1 VVELKTTVDDWS
13 RGLPKKII
21 RDVLWQR
28 YVLGAGWSAVVWWQV
43 DDLGQPV
50 TLEPQVVEVEPDDY
64 ELQRMIDGANAYLAW
79 VDAGCPDTDEQGVPL
94 HIREA
99 IAAVNAGKAAEAHIR
114 AWCERGGDAV
124 NVATEEGSIRFSV
137 SESTAFDKAAFLA
150 AEPEIAESIRVAEA
164 LLKNAQKDPDY
175 RKPTVRTSLTIAPP
189 KEPEE
194 VAA

>member
-1 VVELKTTVDDWS
+1 
-13 RGLPKKII
+13 
-21 RDVLWQR
+21 
-28 YVLGAGWSAVVWWQV
+28 
-43 DDLGQPV
+43 
-50 TLEPQVVEVEPDDY
+50 
-64 ELQRMIDGANAYLAW
+64 
-79 VDAGCPDTDEQGVPL
+79 
-94 HIREA
+94 
-99 IAAVNAGKAAEAHIR
+99 
-114 AWCERGGDAV
+114 
-124 NVATEEGSIRFSV
+124 V